1 MFSDPL
7 VRHLI
12 AGKGT
17 KYCFVNN
24 GQHLSFLL
32 KPCSPLQEHGMEV
45 DLVLI
50 LEDTNIAENNF
61 ALVLT
66 LRLSESTDIVRIAV
80 GCLHLFIPYL
90 GSTVE
95 TVKAKLTQVPTQDLC
110 WVPDAYHIFSHCG
123 EHQNNLH
130 TIWSRWVRPN
140 PFCCQQ
146 QEYHYSQS
154 HNFKSSSSESLPCD
168 IYMEPIIQVYLLG
181 HITLSVGNNMQR
193 AVPDGENKT
202 SPMSEFPYLKLG
214 VHFYPHAPYE
224 DLSPAVEGSATEMI
238 NEVAL
243 GEFMMPKAVDC
254 LRGSAAATSYQM
266 LWKSKHGGANLQVE
280 KISRGTTT
288 GQRPG
293 KKIQGWASAN
303 LCSWVAHAPAHLQ
316 GAVVDWVQKEKRF
329 PLQLL
334 FKNNPCVDDCP
345 IMLLSSQY
353 YKSLA
358 RKIKSCSMFKAKR
371 ILCY

>member
-1 MFSDPL
+1 
-7 VRHLI
+7 
-12 AGKGT
+12 
-17 KYCFVNN
+17 
-24 GQHLSFLL
+24 
-32 KPCSPLQEHGMEV
+32 
-45 DLVLI
+45 
-50 LEDTNIAENNF
+50 
-61 ALVLT
+61 
-66 LRLSESTDIVRIAV
+66 
-80 GCLHLFIPYL
+80 
-90 GSTVE
+90 
-95 TVKAKLTQVPTQDLC
+95 
-110 WVPDAYHIFSHCG
+110 
-123 EHQNNLH
+123 
-130 TIWSRWVRPN
+130 
-140 PFCCQQ
+140 
-146 QEYHYSQS
+146 
-154 HNFKSSSSESLPCD
+154 
-168 IYMEPIIQVYLLG
+168 MEPIIQVYLLG

-238 NEVAL
+238 NEVAVKHGLYAKICFEQL